1 MKLRSHT
8 FPEFW
13 VCYDGLPDVIQ
24 ELADAQFELFEADP
38 NHPSVR
44 FKQTGRYWS
53 ARINRSYRV
62 LALREGA
69 DLYWFWI
76 GPHDEY
82 ARLIRQR

>member
-1 MKLRSHT
+1 VKFRSHT

-13 VCYDGLPDVIQ
+13 VCYDALPEAIQ
-24 ELADAQFELFEADP
+24 DLADAQFEVFEQNPD
-38 NHPSVR
+38 HPSLH

-62 LALREGA
+62 LALRQDA

-76 GPHDEY
+76 GPHREY
-82 ARLIRQR
+82 ERLIKRR